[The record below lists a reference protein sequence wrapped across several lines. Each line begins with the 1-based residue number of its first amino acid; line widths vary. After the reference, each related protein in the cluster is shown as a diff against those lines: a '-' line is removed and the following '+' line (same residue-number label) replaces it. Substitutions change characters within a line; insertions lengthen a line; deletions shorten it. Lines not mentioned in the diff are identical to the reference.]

1 MSLFGSGFESQMSRA
16 LFQQDIYR
24 RMFDDYDKRQDL
36 EDQEYA
42 KAHQEFLDNFNN
54 LVTSI
59 TDAKTILNKFYS
71 ENDLHFLNENRRV
84 FNTMTQLQ
92 VHADEFM
99 EQWKQIPDVDGPNYR
114 SGDHTKHLKEKF
126 IPHALSFFK
135 ILQIQSLSIQPVI
148 LMKRTFNDA
157 SKNFYG
163 PIDERASAVVQN
175 EDIGP
180 LEFDRDG
187 WNDSWNSYDAAKVAW
202 GDANVAII
210 KNWDPW
216 IETDIHAVLDD
227 YAKVTGA
234 MYRAGNDF
242 VKHLEKVEKLLEK
255 IWEIRKT
262 AELTAQVQGGANQ
275 EPDNF
280 AKIEKLARLF
290 QSGAITEEEFSAKK
304 AELLKDIG

>member
-1 MSLFGSGFESQMSRA
+1 
-16 LFQQDIYR
+16 
-24 RMFDDYDKRQDL
+24 MFDGHDKRQDV

-42 KAHQEFLDNFNN
+42 KAHQEFLDNFND

-59 TDAKTILNKFYS
+59 TDAKTNLNKFYS
-71 ENDLHFLNENRRV
+71 ENDLHFLNENNRV
-84 FNTMTQLQ
+84 FHSMTRLQ
-92 VHADEFM
+92 VYTDEFM
-99 EQWKQIPDVDGPNYR
+99 DQWKQVPDVDGPNYK

-126 IPHALSFFK
+126 IPYALSFFK
-135 ILQIQSLSIQPVI
+135 ILQIQSLSIQPII
-148 LMKRTFNDA
+148 LMKQTFNDA

-163 PIDERASAVVQN
+163 PIDERITAINEN

-180 LEFDRDG
+180 LEFDREG
-187 WNDSWNSYDAAKVAW
+187 WNNAYNDYDNAKVAW

-216 IETDIHAVLDD
+216 TETDIHAILDD

-234 MYRAGNDF
+234 MYSAGNKF
-242 VKHLEKVEKLLEK
+242 IKHLEKVEKLLEK

-290 QSGAITEEEFSAKK
+290 QSGAITEAEFASKK
-304 AELLKDIG
+304 AELLKSIE